1 MDFGR
6 YYHTLRYLT
15 LEQVFFRGYY
25 KARGLVR
32 KALGI
37 KPCFTHYKQGQCLS
51 FKAPWIEKPVSYKG
65 DGMFEFL
72 NVRDTFSGVWD
83 SNANGELWRYNLNYM
98 DFLLQPSM
106 DAAEG
111 YAWIDRYIS
120 ALPVNNVACDP
131 YPISLRCINWVKFV
145 SLHEDSLS
153 NEQLERIDTAL
164 YSQCLILAESVE
176 RHLMANHYLENGFA
190 LLFAACYFNDK
201 AFFRKADRILRSQLK
216 EQILPDG
223 AHYELSPMYHC
234 IILERLL
241 DCYSVLDHQ
250 QHNTLALFML
260 GKIKSMLGWLETIV
274 MSDGNIPLLNDS
286 ALGIAPMPSELFSY
300 ARSLGV
306 EWSPSVLADCGY
318 RKFKGHSYD
327 VLVDVAALGPSYN
340 LGHSHADTFT
350 FVMNVDGKPFIVDTG
365 ISTYG
370 AGKRRSYER
379 STIAHNTV
387 AVNGADSS
395 RVWGAFRCAERAK
408 VTVVKDGDNFVCAQH
423 NGYES
428 MSVLLKRTFVCKGAE
443 FKIIDEVCC
452 SDKDVDCVSMLFLSP
467 DVNVVSFDYNTI
479 RTSSGI
485 IQLDGAVSVE
495 VEPVEIAVSY
505 NILRSTKRIAI
516 AFKEKLSIVF
526 VINQVR

>member
-25 KARGLVR
+25 KTRGLVR

-260 GKIKSMLGWLETIV
+260 GNIKSMLGWLETAV

>member
-51 FKAPWIEKPVSYKG
+51 FKAPWIAKPVSYKG
-65 DGMFEFL
+65 DGVFCFL
-72 NVRDTFSGVWD
+72 NVNDTFNGAWD
-83 SNANGELWRYNLNYM
+83 GNSNGALWRYNLNYM

-120 ALPVNNVACDP
+120 ALPVNSVACDP

-216 EQILPDG
+216 EQILLDG

>member
-37 KPCFTHYKQGQCLS
+37 KPCFTRYKQGQCLS
-51 FKAPWIEKPVSYKG
+51 FKAPWIEKPCSYKG
-65 DGMFEFL
+65 DNLFEFL
-72 NVRDTFSGVWD
+72 NVCDTFSGVWD

-120 ALPVNNVACDP
+120 SLPVNRVACDP
-131 YPISLRCINWVKFV
+131 YPISLRCMNWIKFV
-145 SLHEDSLS
+145 SLHHGSLS
-153 NEQLERIDTAL
+153 CEQLERIDTAL

-241 DCYSVLDHQ
+241 DCYSVVDHQ

-327 VLVDVAALGPSYN
+327 VLVDVAAMGPSYN

-408 VTVVKDGDNFVCAQH
+408 VTVVKDEDNFVCAQH

>member
-65 DGMFEFL
+65 DGVFCFL
-72 NVRDTFSGVWD
+72 NVNDTFNGAWD
-83 SNANGELWRYNLNYM
+83 GNSNGALWRYNLNYM

-120 ALPVNNVACDP
+120 ALPVNSVACDP

-201 AFFRKADRILRSQLK
+201 AFSRKADRILRSQLK

-241 DCYSVLDHQ
+241 DCYSVVDHQ

-260 GKIKSMLGWLETIV
+260 GKIKSMLGWLETVV

-327 VLVDVAALGPSYN
+327 VLVDVAAMGPSYN

>member
-25 KARGLVR
+25 KTRGLVR

-37 KPCFTHYKQGQCLS
+37 KPCFTRYKQGQCLS

-65 DGMFEFL
+65 DGVFCFL
-72 NVRDTFSGVWD
+72 NVNDTFNGTWD
-83 SNANGELWRYNLNYM
+83 GNSNGALWRYNLNYM

-120 ALPVNNVACDP
+120 ALPVNSVACDP

-241 DCYSVLDHQ
+241 DCYSVIDHQ

-327 VLVDVAALGPSYN
+327 AFVDVAAMGPSYN

-428 MSVLLKRTFVCKGAE
+428 MSVLLKRSFVCKGAE

>member
-120 ALPVNNVACDP
+120 ALPVNSVACDP

-190 LLFAACYFNDK
+190 LLFAACYFNDR

-408 VTVVKDGDNFVCAQH
+408 VTVVKDGDNFVCALH

-516 AFKEKLSIVF
+516 AFKEKMSIVF

>member
-1 MDFGR
+1 
-6 YYHTLRYLT
+6 
-15 LEQVFFRGYY
+15 
-25 KARGLVR
+25 
-32 KALGI
+32 
-37 KPCFTHYKQGQCLS
+37 
-51 FKAPWIEKPVSYKG
+51 
-65 DGMFEFL
+65 
-72 NVRDTFSGVWD
+72 
-83 SNANGELWRYNLNYM
+83 
-98 DFLLQPSM
+98 
-106 DAAEG
+106 
-111 YAWIDRYIS
+111 
-120 ALPVNNVACDP
+120 
-131 YPISLRCINWVKFV
+131 
-145 SLHEDSLS
+145 
-153 NEQLERIDTAL
+153 
-164 YSQCLILAESVE
+164 
-176 RHLMANHYLENGFA
+176 MANHYLENGFA

-241 DCYSVLDHQ
+241 DCYSVIDHQ

-327 VLVDVAALGPSYN
+327 VLVDVAAMGPSYN